1 MSSNRP
7 PAIPATAAPSNGA
20 GNDGEGLATAIDGNA
35 GANVVDGT
43 EKAMQG
49 LFGRDSIYLL
59 VWGLQV
65 GVAAL
70 SIPVTTRLLGA
81 GFSVVTTSLAVLQVL
96 VAIGV
101 FSLPPA
107 VQRNYRETDGGAD
120 ARRIV
125 TLTIVTATITLVV
138 AMATGPYWSGA
149 VGLGNFSAVLHY
161 AVIWASLSAVT
172 FSALALLRSRDMLFA
187 YGLVSLMQSVVAV
200 GVGVVLIVFV
210 RRTATEFVLGEMLT
224 QGVAMVLALYLTRPL
239 PIRRRHLKLVRDTL
253 KYSGA
258 LVPAAIAGFL
268 LTASDRLIINHDLPQ
283 AMHLQVARYGAVY
296 NIASVPILLLGLL
309 DTVWL
314 PRFFSLADD
323 TMLSKLLAD
332 SRDALYGL
340 LIPAVLALSFSAPLV
355 LSLWLQPRFHPAG
368 LVFVVVTIS
377 VGGFPMA
384 GFFAAN
390 RVLLISGK
398 TGPVAVCVVTSAL
411 VNIALNVVLV
421 PVWGVEG
428 SALSTLVAYMLLH
441 ALVVRFARRI
451 RHLRRPP
458 PRRMISCAAAVAVAA
473 VAVAVPSH
481 GLFAVAR
488 VLATLASLA
497 VFGVVLQR
505 LISPGKETLLLRAV
519 GWANARR

>member
-1 MSSNRP
+1 MTSERP
-7 PAIPATAAPSNGA
+7 PVIPATNAPGNGA
-20 GNDGEGLATAIDGNA
+20 ADHGEDLAATIDGPGVA
-35 GANVVDGT
+35 DAVDGT

-81 GFSVVTTSLAVLQVL
+81 GFSVVTTSLAVMQVL
-96 VAIGV
+96 VAVGV

-107 VQRNYRETDGGAD
+107 VQRNFSEADGGA
-120 ARRIV
+120 ASRRIV
-125 TLTIVTATITLVV
+125 TLTIITAAITLAL
-138 AMATGPYWSGA
+138 AMATGPYWASA
-149 VGLGNFSAVLHY
+149 VGLGTFSPVLHY

-172 FSALALLRSRDMLFA
+172 FSTLALLRSRDMLFA

-200 GVGVVLIVFV
+200 AVGVVLIVFV

-224 QGVAMVLALYLTRPL
+224 QGVAMLLGLYLTRPL

-268 LTASDRLIINHDLPQ
+268 LTASDRLIINHDLP
-283 AMHLQVARYGAVY
+283 HLQVARYGAVY

-314 PRFFSLADD
+314 PRFFALADD

-355 LSLWLQPRFHPAG
+355 LSLWLRPEFHPAG
-368 LVFVVVTIS
+368 LVIVVVTIS

-398 TGPVAVCVVTSAL
+398 TGPVAVCVVSSAL
-411 VNIALNVVLV
+411 VNIALNIVFV

-428 SALSTLVAYMLLH
+428 SALSTLIAYMLLH

-458 PRRMISCAAAVAVAA
+458 LRRMISCAAAVVVAGA
-473 VAVAVPSH
+473 ATAVPAH
-481 GLFAVAR
+481 GVFAVAR
-488 VLATLASLA
+488 VLATAASLA

-505 LISPGKETLLLRAV
+505 LISPGKESLLLRAV
-519 GWANARR
+519 GWARR

>member
-1 MSSNRP
+1 MSRNRP
-7 PAIPATAAPSNGA
+7 PAIPATNALSNGA
-20 GNDGEGLATAIDGNA
+20 GDDGEDLAAAPIDGPGVA
-35 GANVVDGT
+35 HVVDGT

-81 GFSVVTTSLAVLQVL
+81 GFSVVTTSLAVMQVL
-96 VAIGV
+96 VAVGV

-107 VQRNYRETDGGAD
+107 VQRNYREADGGAD

-125 TLTIVTATITLVV
+125 TLTVITAAITLAV
-138 AMATGPYWSGA
+138 AMATGPYWAGL
-149 VGLGNFSAVLHY
+149 VGLGKFTAVLQY
-161 AVIWASLSAVT
+161 AVVWASLTAVT
-172 FSALALLRSRDMLFA
+172 FSALALLRSRDMLLA

-200 GVGVVLIVFV
+200 TFGVLLIVFV
-210 RRTATEFVLGEMLT
+210 RRSATEFVLGEMLM
-224 QGVAMVLALYLTRPL
+224 QAVAMVLALYLTRPL
-239 PIRRRHLKLVRDTL
+239 PIRRRHLELVRGTL

-268 LTASDRLIINHDLPQ
+268 LTASDRLIIHHDLP
-283 AMHLQVARYGAVY
+283 ALQVARYGAVY

-314 PRFFSLADD
+314 PRFFSLANDN
-323 TMLSKLLAD
+323 MLSKLLAD

-340 LIPAVLALSFSAPLV
+340 LIPAVMALSFSAPLV
-355 LSLWLQPRFHPAG
+355 LSLWLRPDFHPAG

-377 VGGFPMA
+377 VGAFPMA
-384 GFFAAN
+384 GFFTAN
-390 RVLLISGK
+390 RVLLISGN
-398 TGPVAVCVVTSAL
+398 TGPVGLCVVTSAI
-411 VNIALNVVLV
+411 VNIALNIVLV
-421 PVWGVEG
+421 PVAGVEG
-428 SALSTLVAYMLLH
+428 SAFSTLLAYIVLH
-441 ALVVRFARRI
+441 VLVVHFARRI

-458 PRRMISCAAAVAVAA
+458 LRRMVSCAAAVVVAA
-473 VAVAVPSH
+473 SATAIPST

-488 VLATLASLA
+488 LAATLVSLV
-497 VFGVVLQR
+497 VFGAVLQR
-505 LISPGKETLLLRAV
+505 LIAPGKDLGRSRVV

>member
-7 PAIPATAAPSNGA
+7 PATPATTTRSNRPGTEGDDRAAPVEDLGVATAAA
-20 GNDGEGLATAIDGNA
+20 
-35 GANVVDGT
+35 GT

-81 GFSVVTTSLAVLQVL
+81 GFSVVTTSLAVMQVL
-96 VAIGV
+96 VAVGV

-107 VQRNYRETDGGAD
+107 VQRNYREADGGAD

-125 TLTIVTATITLVV
+125 TLTIITAAITLAV
-138 AMATGPYWSGA
+138 AMATGPYWAGL
-149 VGLGNFSAVLHY
+149 VGLHKFSAVLHY
-161 AVIWASLSAVT
+161 AVIWASLTAVT
-172 FSALALLRSRDMLFA
+172 FSALALLRSRDMLLA

-200 GVGVVLIVFV
+200 TVGVLLIVFV
-210 RRTATEFVLGEMLT
+210 QRSATQFVLGEMLT
-224 QGVAMVLALYLTRPL
+224 QALAMVLALYLTRPL
-239 PIRRRHLKLVRDTL
+239 PIRRRHLQLVRATI

-283 AMHLQVARYGAVY
+283 LQVARYGAVY
-296 NIASVPILLLGLL
+296 NIASIPILLLGLL

-314 PRFFSLADD
+314 PRFFALADD
-323 TMLSKLLAD
+323 NMLSKLLAD
-332 SRDALYGL
+332 SRDALYVL
-340 LIPAVLALSFSAPLV
+340 LIPAVMALSFSAPLV
-355 LSLWLQPRFHPAG
+355 LSLWLRPDYHPAG

-398 TGPVAVCVVTSAL
+398 TGPVGLCVVTSAI
-411 VNIALNVVLV
+411 VNIALNIVLV
-421 PVWGVEG
+421 PIAGVEG
-428 SALSTLVAYMLLH
+428 SAFSTLLAYVLLH

-458 PRRMISCAAAVAVAA
+458 LRRMISCGAAVVVAA
-473 VAVAVPSH
+473 STTAVPAN

-488 VLATLASLA
+488 VAATLLSLV
-497 VFGVVLQR
+497 VFGAVLHR
-505 LISPGKETLLLRAV
+505 LIAPGKEPWLFRALS
-519 GWANARR
+519 WANAHR

>member
-1 MSSNRP
+1 MSSKQP
-7 PAIPATAAPSNGA
+7 PALPATAVSNGA
-20 GNDGEGLATAIDGNA
+20 GHGDEALAVRAPGPVVPPAPDGA
-35 GANVVDGT
+35 

-70 SIPVTTRLLGA
+70 SIPITTRLLGT
-81 GFSVVTTSLAVLQVL
+81 GFSVVTTSLAVMQVL
-96 VAIGV
+96 VSIGV

-107 VQRNYRETDGGAD
+107 VQRNYHAADGGAD
-120 ARRIV
+120 ARRIIS
-125 TLTIVTATITLVV
+125 LTIVTAGITLAV
-138 AMATGPYWSGA
+138 AMATGRYWASL
-149 VGLGNFSAVLHY
+149 VGLGSFSPVLQY
-161 AVIWASLSAVT
+161 AVIWASLGAVT
-172 FSALALLRSRDMLFA
+172 FSVLALLRSRDMLLG
-187 YGLVSLMQSVVAV
+187 YGVVSLIQSVVAV
-200 GVGVVLIVFV
+200 AFGIALIVFV
-210 RRTATEFVLGEMLT
+210 HRTATEFVLGEMLM
-224 QGVAMVLALYLTRPL
+224 QGVAMTVGLYLTRPL

-268 LTASDRLIINHDLPQ
+268 LTASDRLIIHHDLP
-283 AMHLQVARYGAVY
+283 ALQVARYGAVY
-296 NIASVPILLLGLL
+296 NIASIPILLLGLL

-314 PRFFSLADD
+314 PRFFALTDD

-355 LSLWLQPRFHPAG
+355 LSLWLRPDYHPAG

-398 TGPVAVCVVTSAL
+398 TGPVAVCVVSAAI
-411 VNIALNVVLV
+411 VNIVFNILLV
-421 PVWGVEG
+421 PIAGVEG
-428 SALSTLVAYMLLH
+428 SAFSTLLAYILLH

-458 PRRMISCAAAVAVAA
+458 PQRVISCAVAVAVAA
-473 VAVAVPSH
+473 AAAALPST
-481 GLFAVAR
+481 GVFAVAR
-488 VLATLASLA
+488 VLATLVSLV
-497 VFGVVLQR
+497 VFGVVLHK
-505 LISPGKETLLLRAV
+505 LIVPDTDLWRSRAFA
-519 GWANARR
+519 WANARR